1 MDYFYDHETDSLSLM
16 LAEFLDF
23 ARAEQVAP
31 GVIAYL
37 DGQRSVIA
45 IEICGAGKILDTR
58 GLSPMHARSITVLE
72 LQKRLSVSEV
82 GRIAWRSVM
91 TMGARL
97 TVNG

>member
-23 ARAEQVAP
+23 VRAEQLAP

-37 DGQRSVIA
+37 DGHKSVIA

-58 GLSPMHARSITVLE
+58 GLMPMHARSITAPE
-72 LQKRLSVSEV
+72 IEKRLSVSDA
-82 GRIAWRSVM
+82 GRIAWRSVAAM
-91 TMGARL
+91 A
-97 TVNG
+97 